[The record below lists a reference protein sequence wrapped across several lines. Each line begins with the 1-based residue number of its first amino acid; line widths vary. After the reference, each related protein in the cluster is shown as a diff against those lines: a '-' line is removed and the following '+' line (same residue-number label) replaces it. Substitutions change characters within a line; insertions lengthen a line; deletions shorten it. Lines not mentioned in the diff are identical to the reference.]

1 MPVSGEFAERRCVA
15 QHVCLGRG
23 GILSH
28 LTHRTSYDTE
38 EKKHWLTVHKGDLI
52 GRYML
57 QDNMKPAWHDD
68 KRSIPEKIKDA
79 VDEMIEK
86 IDSANE

>member
-1 MPVSGEFAERRCVA
+1 
-15 QHVCLGRG
+15 
-23 GILSH
+23 
-28 LTHRTSYDTE
+28 
-38 EKKHWLTVHKGDLI
+38 VHKGELI

-86 IDSANE
+86 IDSANDVSS

>member
-1 MPVSGEFAERRCVA
+1 MM
-15 QHVCLGRG
+15 VC
-23 GILSH
+23 
-28 LTHRTSYDTE
+28 RTSYDTE
-38 EKKHWLTVHKGDLI
+38 EKKHWLTVHKGELI

-86 IDSANE
+86 IDSANDVSS

>member
-1 MPVSGEFAERRCVA
+1 MLGSGRHSLTPRGR
-15 QHVCLGRG
+15 VC
-23 GILSH
+23 
-28 LTHRTSYDTE
+28 RTSYDTE
-38 EKKHWLTVHKGDLI
+38 EKKHWLTVHKGELI

-86 IDSANE
+86 IDSANDVSS